1 MAQQP
6 YHVAVIG
13 GDGIGPEVTAASM
26 KVLAATGVAFDFKLY
41 DAGDDCLART
51 GKALPEETLTGA
63 LAARGVLFGAAG
75 ASAADVILRLRAELG
90 TFVNLRPSKAYAGV
104 PCLHP
109 GTDLMIVRENTECLY
124 AGHESRLAPDL
135 VTATRVITRG
145 ASERIV
151 RFAFEHARA
160 AGRTKVTAVHKANV
174 LRQTDGLFLECA
186 RRVAAQYQ
194 DIAYEEALVDS
205 AAMKLVLD
213 PSPFQV
219 MVTTNLFGDILSDL
233 AAGLIGGLGLCPS
246 ANLGPEHALFEP
258 VHGSAPDIAGK
269 GLANPA
275 AAILCGAM
283 LLDHLGE
290 TAAARRVERA
300 VEGALAAGESTGDL
314 GGKLSTSEAAA
325 AVIARLG

>member
-1 MAQQP
+1 MSKQP

-13 GDGIGPEVTAASM
+13 GDGIGPEVTAAAM
-26 KVLAATGVAFDFKLY
+26 KVLEATGVAFDFKSY
-41 DAGDDCLART
+41 DAGDDCLAAT

-63 LAARGVLFGAAG
+63 LAAKGVLFGAAG

-90 TFVNLRPSKAYAGV
+90 TFVNLRPSKAYKGV

-109 GTDLMIVRENTECLY
+109 GTNLMIVRENTECLY
-124 AGHESRLAPDL
+124 AGHESRLSPDL
-135 VTATRVITRG
+135 VTATRVITRK
-145 ASERIV
+145 ASARIV
-151 RFAFEHARA
+151 RFAFEYARA
-160 AGRTKVTAVHKANV
+160 NGRTKVTAAHKVNV
-174 LRQTDGLFLECA
+174 LRLSDGLFLECA
-186 RRVAAQYQ
+186 RQVAAEYR

-213 PSPFQV
+213 PGQYQV
-219 MVTTNLFGDILSDL
+219 LVTTNLFGDILSDL

-258 VHGSAPDIAGK
+258 VHGSAPDIAGQ

-290 TAAARRVERA
+290 AAAARRVERA
-300 VEGALAAGESTGDL
+300 VEGALAAGETTGDL
-314 GGKLSTSEAAA
+314 GGKLSTNEAAE